1 MSYIKY
7 KELAYCNFSKKID
20 IKDLPAFVFDY
31 VEKDETIW
39 CSYTS
44 MRKKL
49 VLTDKKII
57 IFVQTGILGKTK
69 KIHFFPYVNISS
81 SAIEYRNSS
90 TSLLFSMD
98 SGYQLT
104 ITIHNTDAAAKT
116 EIRQTYFKL
125 IDQIDDK

>member
-90 TSLLFSMD
+90 TSLLFLMD

-125 IDQIDDK
+125 IDQIEDK

>member
-69 KIHFFPYVNISS
+69 KIHFFPYG
-81 SAIEYRNSS
+81 RD
-90 TSLLFSMD
+90 L
-98 SGYQLT
+98 
-104 ITIHNTDAAAKT
+104 
-116 EIRQTYFKL
+116 
-125 IDQIDDK
+125 

>member
-81 SAIEYRNSS
+81 SAIEYKNSS

-104 ITIHNTDAAAKT
+104 ITIH
-116 EIRQTYFKL
+116 
-125 IDQIDDK
+125 